1 MADAITTPSGP
12 LPLGVFAETGARLP
26 LIDDAAFQEFIQGRV
41 ETAAGAAQIQER
53 AELSKPDAGLVRAI
67 KHPNCLAETGW
78 AVMYGPS
85 VTPNIKK
92 GLKKLLER
100 RAEQAGD
107 LFKIFEGTES
117 YQPGDDADEW
127 LNREPR
133 GVPNELVKPTAGV
146 PFYILIVAPPTE
158 IPFDFQFGLD
168 LNWAVGRLWFD
179 NDEDAFRRYAESVV
193 EYETAK
199 SVEATRKMAIFAPQN
214 GSDESMNLLCAN
226 LARPMSQKTGVD
238 KPFGAEANFRL
249 DPYIAE
255 AARRETLDA
264 ILRGTTPGGRPAVL
278 FTGSH
283 GMRFLANDVR
293 QADAQGA
300 IVCDEWKG
308 VGPPED
314 TTYLGAN
321 NLKGAKVQGLVH
333 FMFNCY
339 GCGWPKNDTYTRLL
353 EHHPI
358 ISKTD
363 MLAKLPQALLS
374 HPNGGALAV
383 LGHVDRSWS
392 CSYSSK
398 IGPQIEGFRGIL
410 DSIMAGDRIGLATD
424 TWNSR
429 WAQLS
434 ASLIDVVLPKFKMK
448 LRTAKELQEAWIA
461 RDDARNYI
469 VFGDPAVQLRTDLL
483 K

>member
-1 MADAITTPSGP
+1 MADAIPTPSGP
-12 LPLGVFAETGARLP
+12 LPLGVFADSGERLP
-26 LIDDAAFQEFIQGRV
+26 LIDDEAFQEFVKGPI
-41 ETAAGAAQIQER
+41 ESAAGAAQIQER
-53 AELSKPDAGLVRAI
+53 AELSKGDMGLVREV
-67 KHPNCLAETGW
+67 KDPNALSQTGW

-92 GLKKLLER
+92 NLKKLLDR
-100 RAEQAGD
+100 RAEQAGS
-107 LFKIFEGTES
+107 LFKIFEGKDS
-117 YQPGDDADEW
+117 YQPGDDADAW

-133 GVPNELVKPTAGV
+133 LVPNELVKPKRGV
-146 PFYILIVAPPTE
+146 PYYILIVAPPTE
-158 IPFDFQFGLD
+158 IPFEFQFGLD

-179 NDEDAFRRYAESVV
+179 AEDAFGQYADSVV
-193 EYETAK
+193 AYETAK
-199 SVEATRKMAIFAPQN
+199 SVETTRKMTVFAPQN

-226 LARPMSQKTGVD
+226 LARPMLQKTAVD
-238 KPFGAEANFRL
+238 DPFGADQEFRL
-249 DPYIAE
+249 DPFIGETAKC
-255 AARRETLDA
+255 ETLES
-264 ILRGTTPGGRPAVL
+264 ILRGTSKGGRPAVL

-283 GMRFLANDVR
+283 GMRFLTGDVR
-293 QADAQGA
+293 QADSQGA
-300 IVCDEWKG
+300 IVCDDWKG
-308 VGPPED
+308 VGSPAE
-314 TTYLGAN
+314 TAYLGAN
-321 NLKGAKVQGLVH
+321 DLKNAHVHGLVH

-339 GCGWPKNDTYTRLL
+339 GCGWPQHDTYTRLL

-358 ISKTD
+358 ISETD

-374 HPNGGALAV
+374 HPNGSALAV

-410 DSIMAGDRIGLATD
+410 NSIMAGDRIGYATD
-424 TWNSR
+424 AWNSR

-434 ASLIDVVLPKFKMK
+434 ASLIDVVLPKFKQR

-469 VFGDPAVQLRTDLL
+469 VFGDPAVQLRTDVLQ
-483 K
+483 